1 MVETNAAIT
10 ATFFV
15 SLALMLDIGA
25 LLAMLQQNNPQLLSL
40 WQDNQGQLLTLI
52 AIAIVAVS
60 LATAPPAAGIRAGV
74 DRFTKALGSAD

>member
-40 WQDNQGQLLTLI
+40 WQDNQGQPLTL
-52 AIAIVAVS
+52 IAIVAVS

>member
-52 AIAIVAVS
+52 AIVAVS

>member
-52 AIAIVAVS
+52 AIVAVS
-60 LATAPPAAGIRAGV
+60 LATAPPAAGIRAGA